1 LVEAFIAST
10 GRAKATAVVL
20 AELIRQYEKT
30 AACDIATVLAYRG
43 EAERAFEWLDQAI
56 QQHDPTLGAI
66 AVNAL
71 FANIHSDPRW
81 LPFLRKNGMAP
92 EQLAAIQFDVK
103 LPK

>member
-1 LVEAFIAST
+1 MVYHALGDKPKSDA
-10 GRAKATAVVL
+10 VL
-20 AELIRQYEKT
+20 ADLVRKYEKT

-43 EAERAFEWLDQAI
+43 EADRAFEWLNKAI
-56 QQHDPTLGAI
+56 QHHDPTLGSI

-92 EQLAAIQFDVK
+92 EQLAAIKFDVT